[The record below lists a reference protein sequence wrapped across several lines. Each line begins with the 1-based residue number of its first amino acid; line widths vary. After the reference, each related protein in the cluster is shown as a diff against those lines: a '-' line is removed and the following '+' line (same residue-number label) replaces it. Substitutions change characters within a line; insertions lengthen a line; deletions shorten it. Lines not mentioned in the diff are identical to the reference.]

1 MGPKGF
7 PGQSF
12 GYDDGYS
19 DGYAQGYSE
28 AGCTD

>member
-1 MGPKGF
+1 MGSKGF
-7 PGQSF
+7 RGQSF